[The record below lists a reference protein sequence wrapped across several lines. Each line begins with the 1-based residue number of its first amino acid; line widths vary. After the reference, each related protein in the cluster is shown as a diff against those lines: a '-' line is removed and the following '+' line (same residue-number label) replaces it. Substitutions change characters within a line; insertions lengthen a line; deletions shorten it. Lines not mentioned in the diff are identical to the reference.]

1 MVGERKSLK
10 REQAAKTH
18 EKYHNSIF
26 YYKMFIRPVTWKV
39 YPCSLKQWHVIFHA
53 FILNRSCS
61 PDREASILNLYVE
74 EINSFKNT
82 TYINCTG
89 FRWNNWSSCK
99 KFLVWVRW
107 YSTSSSLCL
116 MGWFHYPSSSK
127 IWGVAF
133 PQPCT
138 LIWPGTLLEHHSSE
152 ASPKTWGLFLLPL
165 LEKEEEGLIPTI
177 FSLFVFEQ

>member
-99 KFLVWVRW
+99 KFLVWVWW

-138 LIWPGTLLEHHSSE
+138 LIWLGTLLEHHSSE